1 MAQNH
6 NGLQFIN
13 KNTVIHNLY
22 PLVKLAWVFLV
33 AVGLFFFHT
42 PLSGAVLFVSVLIVA
57 VILARVPPRTVLS
70 SSKLIF
76 GIALLL
82 MIFHFFAN
90 PGLPVYRLGP
100 LVVTDAGLV
109 KGPVLFFRLSVV
121 VLASFVFIWTTESR
135 DLMIAFAKAGI
146 NYRYAFAVFLALRF
160 LPLVQREV
168 AAVEAAHAIRGR
180 STSSGLA
187 HRFKLWRRY
196 MFTVIVNG
204 LRKAE
209 ATATALDC
217 RAFGCYPD
225 RSYVKDI
232 TYQPASLVFPLI
244 FVILI
249 STLVFL
255 ERVA

>member
-1 MAQNH
+1 MSESQNSL
-6 NGLQFIN
+6 NYIERS
-13 KNTVIHNLY
+13 TVIHRLY
-22 PLVKLAWVFLV
+22 PLTKLAWVFLV
-33 AVGLFFFHT
+33 AIGLFFFHT
-42 PLSGAVLFVSVLIVA
+42 PLSGAVLFISVLVVA
-57 VILARVPPRTVLS
+57 VLLARVPISTVFS

-76 GIALLL
+76 GIASLL
-82 MIFHFFAN
+82 MIFHLFAN
-90 PGLPVYRLGP
+90 PGEPVYNLGP
-100 LVVTDAGLV
+100 LTLTDTGLV

-121 VLASFVFIWTTESR
+121 VLASFVFIWTTDSR
-135 DLMIAFAKAGI
+135 DLMVSFAKAGI

-168 AAVEAAHAIRGR
+168 AAVQAAHAIRGR

-217 RAFGCYPD
+217 RAFGSYPD
-225 RSYVKDI
+225 RTYVKDI
-232 TYQPASLVFPLI
+232 TYRPISLLFPLL
-244 FVILI
+244 FTLLI
-249 STLVFL
+249 AVLVYL
-255 ERVA
+255 ERAG

>member
-1 MAQNH
+1 MSQNQ
-6 NGLQFIN
+6 NSLQYIESV
-13 KNTVIHNLY
+13 TIIHRLY
-22 PLVKLAWVFLV
+22 PLVKLAWVFLI
-33 AVGLFFFHT
+33 AVGLFFFHS
-42 PLSGAVLFVSVLIVA
+42 PLSGAVLFVCVLLVA
-57 VILARVPPRTVLS
+57 VLLARVPVSTVLS

-76 GIALLL
+76 GIASLL

-90 PGLPVYRLGP
+90 PGLPVYQLGP
-100 LVVTDAGLV
+100 LTITDAGLI

-168 AAVEAAHAIRGR
+168 TAVQAAHAIRGR
-180 STSSGLA
+180 STSSGLV

-209 ATATALDC
+209 ATATALEC

-225 RSYVKDI
+225 RTYVKDI
-232 TYQPASLVFPLI
+232 TFRRTNLLFPVI
-244 FVILI
+244 FTILI
-249 STLVFL
+249 VVLVYL
-255 ERVA
+255 ERAA

>member
-1 MAQNH
+1 VSQNQ
-6 NGLQFIN
+6 NSLQYIERS
-13 KNTVIHNLY
+13 TIIHNLY

-33 AVGLFFFHT
+33 AIGLFFFHT
-42 PLSGAVLFVSVLIVA
+42 PVSGAVLFGSVLIVA
-57 VILARVPPRTVLS
+57 VLLARVPPGTVLS

-82 MIFHFFAN
+82 MIFHLFAN
-90 PGLPVYRLGP
+90 PGLPIYRFGP
-100 LVVTDAGLV
+100 LAITDAGLV

-168 AAVEAAHAIRGR
+168 AAVQAAHAIRGR
-180 STSSGLA
+180 STGSGLA

-225 RSYVKDI
+225 RTYVKDI
-232 TYQPASLVFPLI
+232 TFNRVNLLFPLT

-249 STLVFL
+249 TILVYL
-255 ERVA
+255 ERTG

>member
-1 MAQNH
+1 MSQTQNS
-6 NGLQFIN
+6 LQYVER
-13 KNTVIHNLY
+13 NTIIHNLY
-22 PLVKLAWVFLV
+22 PLTKLAWVFLI
-33 AVGLFFFHT
+33 AIGLFFFRT
-42 PLSGAVLFVSVLIVA
+42 PLSGGVLFVSVLLVA
-57 VILARVPPRTVLS
+57 ILLARVPVSTVLS

-76 GIALLL
+76 TIAFLL
-82 MIFHFFAN
+82 MFFHFFAN
-90 PGLPVYRLGP
+90 PGAPVYQVGP
-100 LVVTDAGLV
+100 LTITDEGLL

-135 DLMIAFAKAGI
+135 DLMISFAKAGI

-168 AAVEAAHAIRGR
+168 AAVQAAHAIRGR
-180 STSSGLA
+180 STRSGLS

-209 ATATALDC
+209 ATATALEC

-225 RSYVKDI
+225 RTYVKDVYFRKI
-232 TYQPASLVFPLI
+232 SLLFPLL
-244 FVILI
+244 FTILI
-249 STLVFL
+249 AILVYL
-255 ERVA
+255 ERVV